1 MLALGGYVL
10 AVHYESLIVPATILY
25 GEVQYGK
32 SEGTKAALS
41 TTGSVDGNFFNKADA
56 IS

>member
-10 AVHYESLIVPATILY
+10 AVHYESLIEPATILY

-41 TTGSVDGNFFNKADA
+41 TTGTVDGNFFSA